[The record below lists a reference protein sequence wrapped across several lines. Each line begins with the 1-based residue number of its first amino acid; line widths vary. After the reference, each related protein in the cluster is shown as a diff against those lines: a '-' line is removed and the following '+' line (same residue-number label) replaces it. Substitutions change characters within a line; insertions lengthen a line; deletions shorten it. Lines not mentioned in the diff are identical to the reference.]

1 MAVDTDGASPLH
13 YASVMSSNEVVTL
26 LVTEVHVNTLY
37 IHTYM
42 YMYIVYNEVH
52 YDSCVLIYTVC

>member
-26 LVTEVHVNTLY
+26 LITEVNTLY
-37 IHTYM
+37 IHVHCTCTL
-42 YMYIVYNEVH
+42 YIMKYTMILVY
-52 YDSCVLIYTVC
+52 